1 MGHSSR
7 ERLTQDRTKAVGVSF
22 LTPDQR
28 AFRNSIGVG
37 RWQADAEVGAHAPI
51 FGTRVHKDGT
61 ADLARL
67 EADENAYLDLGG
79 RGARDF
85 TPMLPC

>member
-7 ERLTQDRTKAVGVSF
+7 ERLTQDRTRGVGVSF

-28 AFRNSIGVG
+28 EFRNSIGVG

-79 RGARDF
+79 QGGRDF
-85 TPMLPC
+85 APYQPC